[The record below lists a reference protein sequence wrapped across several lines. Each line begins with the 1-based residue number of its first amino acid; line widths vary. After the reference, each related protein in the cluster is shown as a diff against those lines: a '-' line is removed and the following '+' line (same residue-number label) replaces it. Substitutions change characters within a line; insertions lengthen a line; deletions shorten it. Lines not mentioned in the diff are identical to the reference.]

1 MDQLTSSY
9 GYILVFEALGFLTG
23 GPVAG
28 NRVIND
34 KENNKEQKRRLRL
47 QSSQLRL
54 IFTPSTILVNGLNIS
69 VDLIRFA
76 ENSIC

>member
-1 MDQLTSSY
+1 MDKLTSSY

-34 KENNKEQKRRLRL
+34 KENNKEQKKHLRL
-47 QSSQLRL
+47 QSSPLFLLLQQ
-54 IFTPSTILVNGLNIS
+54 FW
-69 VDLIRFA
+69 
-76 ENSIC
+76 

>member
-34 KENNKEQKRRLRL
+34 KKNQKNKKKG
-47 QSSQLRL
+47 
-54 IFTPSTILVNGLNIS
+54 F
-69 VDLIRFA
+69 
-76 ENSIC
+76 